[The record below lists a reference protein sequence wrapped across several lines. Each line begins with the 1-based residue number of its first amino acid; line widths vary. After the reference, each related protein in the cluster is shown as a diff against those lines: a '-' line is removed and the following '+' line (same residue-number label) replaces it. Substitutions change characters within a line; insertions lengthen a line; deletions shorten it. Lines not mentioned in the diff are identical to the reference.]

1 MATFTGLATL
11 VLADGTREQGIATL
25 RTGRAE
31 PGRPRSWSGSFRP
44 DDPGT
49 DLFGSLGANVPI
61 ELPTGETGEV
71 LLAGTEGTGQDVAVR
86 LVGSGP
92 PPF

>member
-1 MATFTGLATL
+1 MATFAGLATL
-11 VLADGTREQGIATL
+11 VLVDGTRQQGIATL
-25 RTGRAE
+25 RSGRPE
-31 PGRPRSWSGSFRP
+31 PGGPRPWSGSFRP
-44 DDPGT
+44 DDPGA
-49 DLFGSLGANVPI
+49 DLVGSVGANLPI

-71 LLAGTEGTGQDVAVR
+71 VLAGVEGAGQDAAVR